1 MRIVSRSAIREF
13 VERCPAAEASLD
25 TWYRTARRADWAN
38 IAEVKSVYPHADA
51 VGKCTVFNVHGN
63 RYRLIAHINH
73 DHRTLYIRGIY
84 THDEYDR
91 EDWKN
96 DC

>member
-13 VERCPAAEASLD
+13 VERHPASETSLD

-63 RYRLIAHINH
+63 RYRLIAHINYV
-73 DHRTLYIRGIY
+73 HRTLYIRGIY

-91 EDWKN
+91 EDWKD